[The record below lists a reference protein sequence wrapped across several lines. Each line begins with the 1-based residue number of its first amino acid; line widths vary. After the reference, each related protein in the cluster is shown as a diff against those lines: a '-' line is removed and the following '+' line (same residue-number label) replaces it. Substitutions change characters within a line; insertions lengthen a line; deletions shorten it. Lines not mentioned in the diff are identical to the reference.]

1 MSGPYPPQYSPPT
14 GYPPQQYPPGYQGP
28 PPGYQGPPQNGNPW
42 GAPPPVK
49 PKRGCFG
56 CLLRGCLVLV
66 VLVIAMS
73 VGGYFAIQNGLITP
87 NMVLNLIGIGPAT
100 VQIDNFRDDK
110 VTVELLQTGSDVI
123 NVGAQP
129 SETPEPFEITKEIG
143 ALDITSLD
151 VPEAGR
157 YRLTITAAGKA
168 VATCTMP
175 VKSGDRIQIVL
186 LPKTSLITRNDDTPS
201 TGSELV
207 LGQSSL
213 CR

>member
-1 MSGPYPPQYSPPT
+1 MSGPYPPQHS
-14 GYPPQQYPPGYQGP
+14 PQQYPPGYQP
-28 PPGYQGPPQNGNPW
+28 PPQYAPPGSNPW

-56 CLLRGCLVLV
+56 CLFRGCLVLV
-66 VLVIAMS
+66 VLVVAVG
-73 VGGYFAIQNGLITP
+73 VGGYFAIQNGVITP
-87 NMVLNLIGIGPAT
+87 NTLLNLVGMGPAS

-110 VTVELLQTGSDVI
+110 VNVEFLQTGSDVV

-129 SETPEPFEITKEIG
+129 SETPTPFETAKDIG
-143 ALDITSLD
+143 ALDITSVE

-157 YRLTITAAGKA
+157 YKLTITAAGKP
-168 VATCTMP
+168 VAQCTMP

-186 LPKTSLITRNDDTPS
+186 LPTTALITRNDDTPT

-207 LGQSSL
+207 LGTSSL